1 MVGIHLHLIQFWPL
15 NLESI
20 ENMIMHQNIC
30 LYTFAQCWRTKLRKT
45 KSQRYSYIG
54 SACAKSL
61 RNRRTKVHQDH
72 SKTYQ
77 ELITGM
83 LNSLLYAG
91 GDAEGSDY
99 KTSRNLN
106 KQINIVTMFVSRI
119 ILKLLN

>member
-1 MVGIHLHLIQFWPL
+1 MVGVHLHLIQFWPL

-20 ENMIMHQNIC
+20 ENMVMHQNIC
-30 LYTFAQCWRTKLRKT
+30 LYTFTQCWRTKLRKT

-61 RNRRTKVHQDH
+61 RNRRMKVHQDH

-91 GDAEGSDY
+91 GDAEGSNY
-99 KTSRNLN
+99 KISRNLD
-106 KQINIVTMFVSRI
+106 KQINIVSMFVSRI
-119 ILKLLN
+119 ILKLFN